1 MINADLFIGIFGI
14 VFGAFIFAFTRDL
27 SRLGGVFLDSV
38 LVVIFFLSIIMVVKS
53 LLKPEKLA
61 IFDSAVERNNVLMG
75 IIILLLYLILMPI
88 IGFLPSSYIFYFCFN
103 VYLAHDRW
111 SRRNILQSAALSLV
125 VVSFFF
131 AMFYFVLGVPLP
143 QGVFFES

>member
-27 SRLGGVFLDSV
+27 SRLGGVFLDAV
-38 LVVIFFLSIIMVVKS
+38 LVVIFLLSIIMIVKS

-103 VYLAHDRW
+103 VYLAQDRW
-111 SRRNILQSAALSLV
+111 SRRNILQSAALSVV

-143 QGVFFES
+143 QGLLFES